1 MRFCQSYPEIGVRTA
16 RDPAPRDAATFSRV
30 SLYSHSLSRT
40 TQMLSYSTVKYT
52 DV

>member
-1 MRFCQSYPEIGVRTA
+1 MRFCQSYPEIGP